1 MTRQQP
7 SHPFTGADRQ
17 SRASPPGTAVC
28 FATYTLPH
36 LFFVDNFEERQRIA
50 MVCCLAWNISLFPEA
65 QQREAHIE
73 MVWNMG
79 LNDNLQPPPDG
90 LEHGW
95 KSDMR
100 MLIEKKH
107 DLFPRLMR
115 RIPNAELV
123 QRKPHDVLSVRAD
136 DGSAEI
142 PLVTHPRVEGLP
154 RILPALSRMRE
165 DTEKQVET
173 LQRIAQ
179 IPGGLKKVVE
189 PRMATTYCAQRAELI
204 GYHRMLSAWQ
214 EAMPDPL
221 IKNGLGQWLGVL
233 DEIEAQTKAVL
244 AILFLALD
252 A

>member
-1 MTRQQP
+1 MKT
-7 SHPFTGADRQ
+7 HTT
-17 SRASPPGTAVC
+17 ASC

-36 LFFVDNFEERQRIA
+36 VLFVDDFEERRRIA
-50 MVCCLAWNISLFPEA
+50 MICCLAWNISLFPDA
-65 QQREAHIE
+65 RQREEHIE

-79 LNDNLQPPPDG
+79 LRDNPKPPPDG
-90 LEHGW
+90 MEYGW
-95 KSDMR
+95 KSEMR
-100 MLIEKKH
+100 MLVAKKH

-115 RIPNAELV
+115 RIPKAELV
-123 QRKPHDVLSVRAD
+123 QEKPHDVLSVRTD
-136 DGSAEI
+136 DGDDEI

-154 RILPALSRMRE
+154 HIIPVLHRMLE

-189 PRMATTYCAQRAELI
+189 PCMATAYCAQRADLI
-204 GYHRMLSAWQ
+204 GYNRMLTVWR

-221 IKNGLGQWLGVL
+221 IKNGIGQWLGAL
-233 DEIEAQTKAVL
+233 DEIEALTKA
-244 AILFLALD
+244 AMGIIIPALD